1 MDSAINPRKCV
12 RHLNVRIGEHIELSP
27 LTKKKINPQGGAVSN
42 HFLLCNLYPSY
53 ENLKC

>member
-1 MDSAINPRKCV
+1 MDSAINPGKCV